1 MWVVDMNTFEIHA
14 EPNASTPT
22 STPAATPTPSR
33 KRKAATSTDS
43 GASTPAGKQARRSRA
58 AAVNGTCAPDQLLC
72 RYANKKCLNPR
83 AVKRSGGLHTF
94 CAMHRANA
102 NRNQRRLDMR
112 KRLQRQQQQ
121 AQRAVQG
128 DAGSSGSSSD
138 DSAGYAMSLAP
149 LQIPQLDVEALYEPL
164 AAPTPLEEEDVSTL
178 VTLFLSDSF
187 LLANDDELCAED
199 AQAFDGLMDAAL
211 SM

>member
-22 STPAATPTPSR
+22 STPTPMPTPSR
-33 KRKAATSTDS
+33 KRKAASTAS

-121 AQRAVQG
+121 AQPAVQG
-128 DAGSSGSSSD
+128 DGSSGSSSD
-138 DSAGYAMSLAP
+138 DSASYAMTLAP

-199 AQAFDGLMDAAL
+199 AQTFSGLMDAAL

>member
-14 EPNASTPT
+14 EPNAQTPV
-22 STPAATPTPSR
+22 SR
-33 KRKAATSTDS
+33 KRKTASAATT
-43 GASTPAGKQARRSRA
+43 STPPDKQPRQSRS
-58 AAVNGTCAPDQLLC
+58 AAVNGTCAPEQLLC

-121 AQRAVQG
+121 AQRAVSG
-128 DAGSSGSSSD
+128 GGSSGSSSD
-138 DSAGYAMSLAP
+138 DSAVFSLGVAP
-149 LQIPQLDVEALYEPL
+149 IQIPQVGVEALYEPL
-164 AAPTPLEEEDVSTL
+164 ATPTPLEEEDVSTL

-187 LLANDDELCAED
+187 VLGNSDASALSPDDERT
-199 AQAFDGLMDAAL
+199 FDGFMDAAL